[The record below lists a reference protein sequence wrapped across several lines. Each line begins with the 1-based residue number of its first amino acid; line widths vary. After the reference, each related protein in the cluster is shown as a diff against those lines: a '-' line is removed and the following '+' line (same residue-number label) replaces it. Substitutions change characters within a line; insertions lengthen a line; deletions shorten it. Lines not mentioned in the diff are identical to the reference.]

1 MSQVTLE
8 DRAHALEN
16 EYFRRQ
22 EEELVKKLRE
32 KLAAEQAEVSALH
45 CPKCHGKFVESDF
58 EGITVEICDQ
68 CHSVWLDSDDL
79 VKIAHHEEHKGSWF
93 GRWFGNK

>member
-32 KLAAEQAEVSALH
+32 KLAAE
-45 CPKCHGKFVESDF
+45 
-58 EGITVEICDQ
+58 
-68 CHSVWLDSDDL
+68 
-79 VKIAHHEEHKGSWF
+79 
-93 GRWFGNK
+93 

>member
-22 EEELVKKLRE
+22 EQKLIKKLRE
-32 KLAAEQAEVSALH
+32 KLLAEQTGASEMQ
-45 CPKCHGKFVESDF
+45 CPKCHGNFVETDF
-58 EGITVEICDQ
+58 EGIAVEVCNE
-68 CHSVWLDSDDL
+68 CHGVWLDLDEL
-79 VKIAHHEEHKGSWF
+79 AQIAHHEQQKGSWF
-93 GRWFGNK
+93 GHWFGH